1 MYELSRARLHS
12 VGPKGARYQDVTLD
26 LRHVGA
32 PVAKPP
38 QHALFDLE
46 PDTPARD
53 RGSPRRPSP
62 ATVLFLEN
70 GGGKSVLLKLIF
82 SVMLPGRRQVVGT
95 SNTRVLEK
103 FVLGTDVA
111 HVVLEW
117 QHVGTGERVIVG
129 KVSAWRDHVVSTD
142 PNRLLEAWY
151 SFRPTT
157 AFNLDTL
164 PFTELGRVVSMA
176 GFRDRF
182 TDARAAEPELQAVW
196 EPIHGLWTAHL
207 GNLGLDPELLNY
219 QRRMNAGEG
228 EAASAF
234 TFKSDEAFIDW
245 LLTAVTG
252 EDSPRSLGEV
262 VEQYATKLAQR
273 DGLMAERD
281 FVAGALERLTPL
293 AAAARDATAAAALN
307 RETHGTV
314 ARFAAVLT
322 TRHAHETERLTRL
335 ATDAK
340 QAADAEREADRQVG
354 RLNRILNELRRALA
368 GLRWRAAEQQM
379 ERLRDQRDD
388 ARATLAGWQATDTV
402 LAHARAREEAE
413 RFRAIIGQ
421 REQKAAPVL
430 AAREQAAKR
439 LARGLLAVAASA
451 DAEVTRLE
459 ASAAETDDQ
468 VAQAERGGDEATR
481 RAEQER
487 GRAAG
492 AEAAIAAAQ
501 SALRA
506 AVTDGLLLSATD
518 DVAVAAE
525 RARGIAAAAT
535 EQVAA
540 ALGELVALSAERKNT
555 GAGLRAAQA
564 TRHDKQTATGDAE
577 RALTTAQRI
586 AEALVA
592 EDRLTGLLG
601 TDTVLLDT
609 DTPTLLDLL
618 DTAIHTAEGEQTTQ
632 RIAQRH
638 DQRVLDALGTGG
650 LLPPS
655 DDVSASLA
663 SLEDADITAWSGW
676 RYLASIPADERAQIL
691 ARHPHLVDGIALNN
705 PDHLDRA
712 ERILTAARLLPR
724 CVVAVGTTAALTDRD
739 APVPAGIGFLV
750 PPNPA
755 MYDEDKAEDERQSLL
770 ATQERRR
777 TRLAALT
784 AEIAADQRLVVRLRD
799 WARDYPPG
807 TLRRLAEEHTTAA
820 HALRLAQQTVDELAA
835 RIEEIENAEHTL
847 QETLP
852 ERRHAETEAK
862 GRAERL
868 TRLAERTAPI
878 PDWQR
883 SIREARDAA
892 TSHEH
897 DAERHRV
904 RAGRLREAAATARR
918 TADDHRRIA
927 VTSRDELRKVA
938 GGGAVEASSPVPAE
952 PVETLRAAYDTAQTA
967 YAKVEVGADLRSE
980 LAGVEAR
987 EADTRSN
994 VEAVA
999 PDIRA
1004 LASQLLTSLDGADA
1018 AARAAATERAARTA
1032 QHCEDDYTAQA
1043 TEVGELKRDYE
1054 RLAPQEVVLE
1064 LPYERPSDIPQA
1076 ERLVARAQAEWET
1089 ARRGCEDLTTRR
1101 ERLDAEVNGTERIV
1115 TGFQAHLDVL
1125 GSVITDRLEVDPGLA
1140 AYTGNVEEAR
1150 ARRVDLMGQLREA
1163 DEVLHDAERLVRRT
1177 VDALASY
1184 ATADRFEQVDSLV
1197 RRQIS
1202 SVDREALPNYAAE
1215 WETALR
1221 SRFRSLAD
1229 DLGQINRHRGAIITR
1244 LRGMVEQSLGTL
1256 RAAQRLSKLPD
1267 GLGDWSGQE
1276 FLRIKFADA
1285 DPAVLDERLG
1295 EVIDE
1300 ATAASGTRAGDNR
1313 RLSRQSDHSGGKRD
1327 GLTLLLRGVRAV
1339 MPKGVKVEM
1348 LKPDAVLRTE
1358 RVRVAEV
1365 SDVFSGGQLLT
1376 AAIILYCTMAA
1387 LRANERGHA
1396 RRTHAGV
1403 LFLDNPI
1410 GRASAGYLLEL
1421 QLSVADRLGVQLIYT
1436 TGLFDTNALSVF
1448 PLLIRL
1454 RNDAD
1459 LRAGLKYLSVEAS
1472 ISDTLAQLPEADD
1485 TGVLTSARVFTR
1497 PPDTSAGRPA

>member
-1 MYELSRARLHS
+1 MYELSRVRLHS
-12 VGPKGARYQDVTLD
+12 VGPKGARYQDVILD

-32 PVAKPP
+32 LVSKPP

-46 PDTPARD
+46 IDTRARD
-53 RGSPRRPSP
+53 RGLLRRPSP

-70 GGGKSVLLKLIF
+70 GGGKSVLMKLIF

-95 SNTRVLEK
+95 SSTRVLEK

-117 QHVGTGERVIVG
+117 QHVATGERIIVG
-129 KVSAWRDHVVSTD
+129 KVSTWRDHVVSTD

-151 SFRPTT
+151 SFRPTV
-157 AFNLDTL
+157 AFNLETL
-164 PFTELGRVVSMA
+164 PFTERGRVVSMA

-182 TDARAAEPELQAVW
+182 TDAHTAEPELQAVW
-196 EPIHGLWTAHL
+196 ETSRGMWTAHL
-207 GNLGLDPELLNY
+207 GNLGLDPELFNY
-219 QRRMNAGEG
+219 QRKMNAGEG
-228 EAASAF
+228 EAADAF

-262 VEQYATKLAQR
+262 VEQYATRLAQR
-273 DGLMAERD
+273 DGLMAEHE
-281 FVAGALERLTPL
+281 FVAGALRQLTPL
-293 AAAARDATAAAALN
+293 ATAARDAIAATALN
-307 RETHGTV
+307 RETRGKV
-314 ARFAAVLT
+314 ERFAAVLT
-322 TRHAHETERLTRL
+322 ARHARETERLTRL
-335 ATDAK
+335 VADVK
-340 QAADAEREADRQVG
+340 QAVDAEREADRQVG
-354 RLNRILNELRRALA
+354 RLNRILNEMRRALA
-368 GLRWRAAEQQM
+368 GLRWRAAEREM
-379 ERLRDQRDD
+379 EGLHDRRDA
-388 ARATLAGWQATDTV
+388 ARTTLASWQVTDTL

-413 RFRAIIGQ
+413 RIREIIGQ
-421 REQKAAPVL
+421 QEQKAAPVL
-430 AAREQAAKR
+430 AARDEAAKR
-439 LARGLLAVAASA
+439 LARGLLALAATA
-451 DAEVTRLE
+451 DAEVIRLDE
-459 ASAAETDDQ
+459 NAAEIDEQ
-468 VAQAERGGDEATR
+468 VAQAEQDGNAATR

-487 GRAAG
+487 GRATN
-492 AEAAIAAAQ
+492 AETNIATAQAAV
-501 SALRA
+501 RA
-506 AVTDGLLLSATD
+506 AVTDGLLSATD
-518 DVAVAAE
+518 DVAAAAE
-525 RARGIAAAAT
+525 HARTAAAAAA
-535 EQVAA
+535 EQVAT
-540 ALGELVALSAERKNT
+540 ALGELIQLSAERKNT
-555 GAGLRAAQA
+555 GKCLRTAE
-564 TRHDKQTATGDAE
+564 TSRHDKQTATGDAE
-577 RALTTAQRI
+577 RALTSAQHI
-586 AEALVA
+586 AEALAA

-609 DTPTLLDLL
+609 DTPTLFDLL
-618 DTAIHTAEGEQTTQ
+618 DTAIYTAEGEQTNM
-632 RIAQRH
+632 RIDQQH
-638 DQRVLDALGTGG
+638 DRRVLDALGTGG

-655 DDVSASLA
+655 DDVTASLTA
-663 SLEDADITAWSGW
+663 LEDADITAWSGW
-676 RYLASIPADERAQIL
+676 RYLASIRPDERAQVF
-691 ARHPHLVDGIALNN
+691 ARHPQLVDGIALNN

-712 ERILTAARLLPR
+712 EQILTAARLLPR
-724 CVVAVGTTAALTDRD
+724 SVVAVGTTAALTDLD
-739 APVPAGIGFLV
+739 VPAPAGIGFLV

-770 ATQERRR
+770 AAEARRC
-777 TRLAALT
+777 TRLATLT
-784 AEIAADQRLVVRLRD
+784 AELTADQRLVTRLRD

-807 TLRRLAEEHTTAA
+807 TLQRLAEDHTTAA
-820 HALRLAQQTVDELAA
+820 EALRIAQQTVDELAA

-852 ERRHAETEAK
+852 SHRQAEAETKA
-862 GRAERL
+862 RAERL
-868 TRLAERTAPI
+868 TRLAEQTAPI

-883 SIREARDAA
+883 TIREARDAA
-892 TSHEH
+892 KNH
-897 DAERHRV
+897 DQHAEKHRD
-904 RAGRLREAAATARR
+904 RAARLRETAATARR

-938 GGGAVEASSPVPAE
+938 GGGAVDETSPAPAE
-952 PVETLRAAYDTAQTA
+952 PVETLRAAYETAQIA

-980 LAGVEAR
+980 LSLVEAR

-994 VEAVA
+994 VEAVK

-1004 LASQLLTSLDGADA
+1004 LAAHLLTSPDGADA
-1018 AARAAATERAARTA
+1018 AARAAATDRAARTA
-1032 QHCEDDYTAQA
+1032 KHLEDDYIAQA

-1054 RLAPQEVVLE
+1054 RMAPQEVVLE
-1064 LPYERPSDIPQA
+1064 PPYQRPNDISQA
-1076 ERLVARAQAEWET
+1076 ERLVARAQTEWET
-1089 ARRGCEDLTTRR
+1089 ARRSCDDLTTRR
-1101 ERLDAEVNGTERIV
+1101 ERLDGEVTSTERTV
-1115 TGFQAHLDVL
+1115 TGFQAHLDALDSITTDPLDLDPDTAPYV
-1125 GSVITDRLEVDPGLA
+1125 GSVD
-1140 AYTGNVEEAR
+1140 EAR
-1150 ARRVDLMGQLREA
+1150 TRRIDLMGQMREA
-1163 DEVLHDAERLVRRT
+1163 DEVLYEAERSVRRT

-1184 ATADRFEQVDSLV
+1184 ATADRFEQVSSLV
-1197 RRQIS
+1197 RRQII

-1221 SRFRSLAD
+1221 SRLRSLTD
-1229 DLGQINRHRGAIITR
+1229 DLAQINRHRAAIITR
-1244 LRGMVEQSLGTL
+1244 LRGMVEQAFGTL

-1276 FLRIKFADA
+1276 FLRIKFADV

-1300 ATAASGTRAGDNR
+1300 AASTSGAHTGDK
-1313 RLSRQSDHSGGKRD
+1313 SGGKRD
-1327 GLTLLLRGVRAV
+1327 GLTLLLRGVRAA

-1376 AAIILYCTMAA
+1376 AAIVLYCTMAA

-1396 RRTHAGV
+1396 RRPHAGV

-1421 QLSVADRLGVQLIYT
+1421 QIAVADRLGVQLIYT

-1472 ISDTLAQLPEADD
+1472 ISNTLAELPEADD
-1485 TGVLTSARVFTR
+1485 TGMLTSARVFTR
-1497 PPDTSAGRPA
+1497 PTDTPNGRLA